1 MKNDLKDI
9 KGLFVLDNREATLEG
24 IKKIKKAIIYTSGQ
38 IKQLHD
44 GVVEEKN
51 IPTMCTAIINNFF
64 WLVDT
69 LDKSK
74 ESQLT
79 KDLDYLYKHCLFS
92 IIRVRDFNDYDFKKT
107 PKFSIPKDYLRSS
120 FDSMIAT
127 SAAFFRK
134 KCLVEVNYYDLI
146 MNHQGL

>member
-9 KGLFVLDNREATLEG
+9 KGLFVLDNQEATLEA
-24 IKKIKKAIIYTSGQ
+24 IKKIKKAIIYTSEQ

-44 GVVEEKN
+44 GVVEENN

-92 IIRVRDFNDYDFKKT
+92 IIRVRDFNDYDFVPGCLKVLEDIT
-107 PKFSIPKDYLRSS
+107 ESWDRVSL
-120 FDSMIAT
+120 
-127 SAAFFRK
+127 AADKAEAF
-134 KCLVEVNYYDLI
+134 
-146 MNHQGL
+146 G

>member
-9 KGLFVLDNREATLEG
+9 KGLFVLDNQEATLEA
-24 IKKIKKAIIYTSGQ
+24 IKKIKKAIIYTSEQ

-44 GVVEEKN
+44 GVVEENN

-92 IIRVRDFNDYDFKKT
+92 IIRVRDFNDYDFVPGCIKVLEDIT
-107 PKFSIPKDYLRSS
+107 ESWDRVSL
-120 FDSMIAT
+120 
-127 SAAFFRK
+127 AADKAEAF
-134 KCLVEVNYYDLI
+134 
-146 MNHQGL
+146 G

>member
-24 IKKIKKAIIYTSGQ
+24 IKKIKKAIIYTSEQ
-38 IKQLHD
+38 IKQLQD
-44 GVVEEKN
+44 GVVEETN
-51 IPTMCTAIINNFF
+51 IPTMCTAIINNLF

-69 LDKSK
+69 LDKRK

-92 IIRVRDFNDYDFKKT
+92 VIRVRDFKDYDFLPGCVQILEEITEGWDRVTFAADK
-107 PKFSIPKDYLRSS
+107 
-120 FDSMIAT
+120 A
-127 SAAFFRK
+127 SAF
-134 KCLVEVNYYDLI
+134 
-146 MNHQGL
+146 G

>member
-24 IKKIKKAIIYTSGQ
+24 IEKIKKAIIYTSKQ

-64 WLVDT
+64 WLVNT
-69 LDKSK
+69 IDKSK
-74 ESQLT
+74 KTELT
-79 KDLDYLYKHCLFS
+79 KDSKICFS
-92 IIRVRDFNDYDFKKT
+92 KI
-107 PKFSIPKDYLRSS
+107 S
-120 FDSMIAT
+120 FVYGSYENESQST
-127 SAAFFRK
+127 LPF
-134 KCLVEVNYYDLI
+134 LVL
-146 MNHQGL
+146 

>member
-44 GVVEEKN
+44 GVVEEKK

-92 IIRVRDFNDYDFKKT
+92 IIRVRDFNDYDFVPGCVKVLEDI
-107 PKFSIPKDYLRSS
+107 SESWDRVSL
-120 FDSMIAT
+120 
-127 SAAFFRK
+127 AADKAEAF
-134 KCLVEVNYYDLI
+134 
-146 MNHQGL
+146 G

>member
-24 IKKIKKAIIYTSGQ
+24 IEKIKKAIIYTSEQ

-51 IPTMCTAIINNFF
+51 ISTMCTAIINNFF
-64 WLVDT
+64 WLVNT

-92 IIRVRDFNDYDFKKT
+92 IIRVRDFNDYDFVPGCVKVLEDIT
-107 PKFSIPKDYLRSS
+107 ESWDRVSL
-120 FDSMIAT
+120 
-127 SAAFFRK
+127 AADKAEAF
-134 KCLVEVNYYDLI
+134 
-146 MNHQGL
+146 G

>member
-9 KGLFVLDNREATLEG
+9 KGLFVLDNREATIEA
-24 IKKIKKAIIYTSGQ
+24 IKKIKEVIVYTSGQ

-51 IPTMCTAIINNFF
+51 ISTMCTAIINNLF
-64 WLVDT
+64 WLVNT

-74 ESQLT
+74 KSELT

-92 IIRVRDFNDYDFKKT
+92 IIRVRDFNDYDFVPGCVKVLEDIT
-107 PKFSIPKDYLRSS
+107 ESWDRVSL
-120 FDSMIAT
+120 
-127 SAAFFRK
+127 AADKAEAF
-134 KCLVEVNYYDLI
+134 
-146 MNHQGL
+146 G

>member
-24 IKKIKKAIIYTSGQ
+24 IEKIKKAIIYTSKQ

-44 GVVEEKN
+44 VVVEEKN

-69 LDKSK
+69 LDKRK

-92 IIRVRDFNDYDFKKT
+92 IIRVRDFNDYDFVPGCVKVLEDI
-107 PKFSIPKDYLRSS
+107 SESWDRVSL
-120 FDSMIAT
+120 
-127 SAAFFRK
+127 AADKAEAF
-134 KCLVEVNYYDLI
+134 
-146 MNHQGL
+146 G

>member
-24 IKKIKKAIIYTSGQ
+24 IKKIKEAIIYTSGQ
-38 IKQLHD
+38 IKALHD

-92 IIRVRDFNDYDFKKT
+92 IIRVRDFNDYDFVPGCIKVLEDIT
-107 PKFSIPKDYLRSS
+107 ESWDRVSL
-120 FDSMIAT
+120 
-127 SAAFFRK
+127 AADKAEAF
-134 KCLVEVNYYDLI
+134 
-146 MNHQGL
+146 G

>member
-9 KGLFVLDNREATLEG
+9 KGLFVLDNQEATIEA
-24 IKKIKKAIIYTSGQ
+24 IKKIKEAIVYTSGQ
-38 IKQLHD
+38 IKQLHE

-64 WLVDT
+64 WLVNT

-74 ESQLT
+74 KSELT

-92 IIRVRDFNDYDFKKT
+92 VIRVRDFKDYDFLPGCVQILEEITEGWDRVTFAADK
-107 PKFSIPKDYLRSS
+107 
-120 FDSMIAT
+120 A
-127 SAAFFRK
+127 SAF
-134 KCLVEVNYYDLI
+134 
-146 MNHQGL
+146 G

>member
-9 KGLFVLDNREATLEG
+9 KGLFVLDNREATLDG
-24 IKKIKKAIIYTSGQ
+24 IEKIKKAIIYTSEQ

-51 IPTMCTAIINNFF
+51 ISTMCTAIINNFF
-64 WLVDT
+64 WLINT

-92 IIRVRDFNDYDFKKT
+92 IIRVRDFNDYDFVPGCVKVLEDI
-107 PKFSIPKDYLRSS
+107 SESWDRVSL
-120 FDSMIAT
+120 
-127 SAAFFRK
+127 AADKAEAF
-134 KCLVEVNYYDLI
+134 
-146 MNHQGL
+146 G